1 MALDRTDLHSLAFV
15 DSAAVPE
22 PASLALW
29 GVGAIGL
36 AVARRNRR

>member
-1 MALDRTDLHSLAFV
+1 MILGQGAPV
-15 DSAAVPE
+15 VPE

-36 AVARRNRR
+36 ITAANRLQLAVI